1 MTPPAPITWSSC
13 TGRSNS
19 NVGVAGPESPTASK
33 LGKRRRELERELASI
48 DRDLMPLCPMNR
60 RAGELQE
67 RRRVV
72 RRELDDVLRRQAQ
85 LRGDCPRPRASV
97 WNRQR

>member
-1 MTPPAPITWSSC
+1 VTVHAL
-13 TGRSNS
+13 RR
-19 NVGVAGPESPTASK
+19 
-33 LGKRRRELERELASI
+33 RRRELERELSAI
-48 DRDLMPLCPMNR
+48 DRELMPLCPMNR

-72 RRELDDVLRRQAQ
+72 RRELDDVLRLQAQ

-97 WNRQR
+97 WDRQR